1 MSALALA
8 VVCGV
13 TAAAVEDVHFFQLS
27 MKICQQRTN
36 NRHNLSA
43 TH

>member
-13 TAAAVEDVHFFQLS
+13 TAAAVEDVHFLQLS
-27 MKICQQRTN
+27 MTICCDGSGRLT
-36 NRHNLSA
+36 LLK
-43 TH
+43 